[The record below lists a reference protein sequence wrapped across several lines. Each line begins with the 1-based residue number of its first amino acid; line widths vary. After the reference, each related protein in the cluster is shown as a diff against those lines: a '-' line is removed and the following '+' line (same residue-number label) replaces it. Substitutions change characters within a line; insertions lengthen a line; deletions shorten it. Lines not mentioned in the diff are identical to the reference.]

1 MVTTFSSFSESALV
15 VQEYARTDD
24 MALLILRTFLSDA
37 HARGLVATG
46 LLDRE
51 VTDRLLEERLVRIRA
66 QITCAL
72 VLRAMLAELGFR
84 DVPGTIDL
92 RPIVAVAERHGILN
106 RRHVAILLQI
116 NTEANESKHLL
127 DFVSRL

>member
-1 MVTTFSSFSESALV
+1 
-15 VQEYARTDD
+15 

-46 LLDRE
+46 LLNRE
-51 VTDRLLEERLVRIRA
+51 VTDPLLEERLVRIRA
-66 QITCAL
+66 QLTSAL
-72 VLRAMLAELGFR
+72 ALRAILTDLGFR
-84 DVPGTIDL
+84 DLPRTIDL
-92 RPIVAVAERHGILN
+92 RPIVAVAKGYGILN

-116 NTEANESKHLL
+116 NKEANEAKHLV

>member
-1 MVTTFSSFSESALV
+1 
-15 VQEYARTDD
+15 

-37 HARGLVATG
+37 HARGLVGTG
-46 LLDRE
+46 LLNRE
-51 VTDRLLEERLVRIRA
+51 VTDPLLEERLVRIRA

-72 VLRAMLAELGFR
+72 ALRAVLTDLGFR

-92 RPIVAVAERHGILN
+92 RPIVVVAEGYGILN

-116 NTEANESKHLL
+116 NREANEAKHIVN
-127 DFVSRL
+127 FVSRL

>member
-1 MVTTFSSFSESALV
+1 
-15 VQEYARTDD
+15 
-24 MALLILRTFLSDA
+24 MALLILRSFLGDA

-46 LLDRE
+46 LMDRE
-51 VTDRLLEERLVRIRA
+51 VTDRLLEERFVRIRA

-72 VLRAMLAELGFR
+72 VLRAVLAELGFR